1 MPKIRID
8 KISKTARYYWLFH
21 SKKNNFEFSRQ
32 KSRFWPEIEV
42 TKHWKKV
49 NFDQIPREK
58 IRNSLIFWP
67 FLIQNLLSNCVQK
80 LSFSKIQNELKF
92 CIMFNPFSATLCKV
106 LSRFV
111 GNCTRWR
118 MVEQKMSLSSTSYV
132 CFRDVDE
139 KGHWPQFSWGW
150 EMVQGVQASF
160 SKFPKLISM
169 LPNFYEL

>member
-1 MPKIRID
+1 MYYNQLLIIWFHWN
-8 KISKTARYYWLFH
+8 IICHIHARKFDEIMNYGCLKARNFWWQ
-21 SKKNNFEFSRQ
+21 NNLN
-32 KSRFWPEIEV
+32 FWV
-42 TKHWKKV
+42 VLTCC
-49 NFDQIPREK
+49 
-58 IRNSLIFWP
+58 
-67 FLIQNLLSNCVQK
+67 QNIQK